1 MAHLKSNY
9 VSNEVFLLKNLVYI
23 HEYMFWFRLFPLLSE
38 PSLWGAIS
46 MHCHNLVSHQL
57 PFSVL
62 AWCIGDITHNAFL
75 NTDWD
80 VFDWSKISLVVV
92 LQFIFVGQ
100 ILDCFQ
106 LQWLI
111 RLFRS
116 SKRQTNLVMSTLQSL
131 EDITGHLRKTHW
143 SRCSEWTM
151 GINAELVN
159 FFTYTDRDREI
170 GSNLLV

>member
-1 MAHLKSNY
+1 MLNQWSIWYQGKIPFPFESAWMDVFIQA
-9 VSNEVFLLKNLVYI
+9 VSFKWAIPFRNHFNALFYI
-23 HEYMFWFRLFPLLSE
+23 L
-38 PSLWGAIS
+38 
-46 MHCHNLVSHQL
+46 NSHQL

-62 AWCIGDITHNAFL
+62 AWCIGDITHNTFL
-75 NTDWD
+75 HTDWD
-80 VFDWSKISLVVV
+80 VFDWSKKILVIV

-100 ILDCFQ
+100 ILECFQ
-106 LQWLI
+106 VQWLI

-116 SKRQTNLVMSTLQSL
+116 SKRQTNLVMCTLQSL